1 MSFRDRLFQKLSHLQ
16 FRISSRDYAPKISI
30 ERPSADKSLIHVKDY
45 MKHPSIKNTHF
56 QLHNNLQAC
65 SNFDFIFP
73 TNYGL
78 LHLNTQTMQTHPLLT
93 KSGVCTMDTHKSLL
107 VAGHMDSY
115 ISLIDLETSNLLLQD
130 LFREQAADNLLNS
143 LRFVDDRS
151 GALKVAVAGNRA
163 NIEVFDISHPKNP
176 LIKIPADHFCNVITL
191 SKDFST
197 VAAGFDDE
205 VIKIYDLRTSKVA
218 HTLKGHKHYTFA
230 LDYHSD
236 QVTLASGN
244 QDYTTRIWDLRM
256 NEATQVLPAK
266 NFPIGYL
273 KYIQNSK
280 MLVTGEYFM
289 NCQVYDA
296 VDQYKIHSTLEF
308 YGELVGICFD
318 AAQREMYVGAARI
331 DIGDTSSPVSPGILR
346 ASVGPEL
353 RTLGMKDLELKTTSS
368 IQSTQPSSKS
378 KGFFSGGF
386 KLI

>member
-1 MSFRDRLFQKLSHLQ
+1 MQ
-16 FRISSRDYAPKISI
+16 FMISYRAKAPKVSTERDYTQQ
-30 ERPSADKSLIHVKDY
+30 SLIRVKDY

-73 TNYGL
+73 TSSGL
-78 LHLNTQTMQTHPLLT
+78 LHLNTQTMQTQSLLN
-93 KSGVCTMDTHKSLL
+93 KAGVCTMDTHKSLL
-107 VAGHMDSY
+107 IAGHMDSH
-115 ISLIDLETSNLLLQD
+115 ISLLDLESSKVLLQD
-130 LFREQAADNLLNS
+130 LFREQDTDNLLNS

-151 GALKVAVAGNRA
+151 GALKVALAGNRS

-205 VIKIYDLRTSKVA
+205 TIKIYDLRTAKVA
-218 HTLKGHKHYTFA
+218 HTLVGHEHYTFA

-244 QDYTTRIWDLRM
+244 QDYTTRIWDLRT
-256 NEATQVLPAK
+256 NKSTHVLPSK
-266 NFPIGYL
+266 NFPTGYL
-273 KYIQNSK
+273 KYIQDSK
-280 MLVTGEYFM
+280 MFVTGEYFM
-289 NCQVYDA
+289 NCQVFDV
-296 VDQYKIHSTLEF
+296 VDQYRTHSSLQF
-308 YGELVGICFD
+308 HGELVGVSFD
-318 AAQREMYVGAARI
+318 PAQREMYVGVAP
-331 DIGDTSSPVSPGILR
+331 IGENSYSVSPGILR

-353 RTLGMKDLELKTTSS
+353 RTLGMRDLQNKTISLD
-368 IQSTQPSSKS
+368 QNNQAATQS
-378 KGFFSGGF
+378 KGFFTGGF